1 MAVFLVRSVQRP
13 VISSEGIWLPNGCHP
28 ELAAPHAGF
37 SSVSVSVPGCS
48 WRAGRGVGEAAE
60 RLGRGVQI
68 RPVDEHCKLVG
79 PALHRGFD
87 LVMQPRI
94 KLSDLTQTGNRTSMP
109 FCLLPQCDEANLLG
123 SRNHPETIVA

>member
-1 MAVFLVRSVQRP
+1 MTVFLVRSVQRP

-68 RPVDEHCKLVG
+68 RPVDEHGKLVG

-87 LVMQPRI
+87 LVMQPRDETI
-94 KLSDLTQTGNRTSMP
+94 RSNATGNRTSMP
-109 FCLLPQCDEANLLG
+109 FGLLPQCDEANLLG